1 MAEKVVKKIEATKP
15 LYSTNFQSFSGKRR
29 VAAYARVSTDKEEQ
43 ENSFEAQVSYYTQR
57 IKANPQWIFV
67 EVYADEGISGTS
79 LKKRDGFNRM
89 IDDALAGKIDLIL
102 TKSVSRF
109 ARNTVDSLT
118 TVRKLKDKGVEVY
131 FEKENIYTLD
141 SKGELLITIM
151 SSLAQEEARSISE
164 NTAWGRRKQFADG
177 KYSLAYSLFLGYDK
191 GTNGELAINEDEAA
205 IVRRIYDEY
214 LAGLSPYTIAKQ
226 LTADGIP
233 TPAHKTVWH
242 ETTVRSILT
251 NEKYYGAAILQ
262 KSVKEFLSKTRE
274 NTGELPKYY
283 ISQDH
288 EPIIPPE
295 KFNMVQEEMQRR
307 KEAGNKAQCVSI
319 FSARI
324 VCGDCGGFYGRKIW
338 HAGTPNAS
346 WHWHCNNKF
355 QKRKY
360 CTTPTLKES
369 RLEEC
374 FVKTFNRLVKKRAQ
388 IEENYRLC
396 LDAITDTS
404 QYEQKLERLN
414 RDSSEIQAL
423 IRSLLT
429 ESSRS
434 EHDNIAD
441 RYREYESRLEAISQQ
456 KQELDMK
463 IAACSLKR
471 TRVLGFLMEL
481 KKHDHP
487 LKEFDPLVWQATV
500 HHVQIDSDCTVTFF
514 FRDGTKLKTKIN
526 PGVRQYWKRPKEI
539 SPNEENDHN

>member
-369 RLEEC
+369 GLEEC